1 MPWKETLYPEPRP
14 LATNKI
20 VEVAEDYH
28 VAAINAIEAS
38 IGMSAANHVR
48 VSYARTSPKH
58 SFHVTT
64 PVIRRTDNPRMAA
77 VGLLNVEGCYNSLLS
92 FIVSA
97 RNANQLVRELEDH
110 ICHIVKAPANESRNI
125 IKLATDISSLPFT
138 SWKVL
143 GYLQLRY
150 EMVRWHYVLQGP
162 PFRYVKAK
170 EDGHMIVVRPSMGIV
185 EARVKSFLKDKKCRG
200 YPGRNRSTWFLPEAG
215 CDCANE
221 LPRGLD
227 TGVDPKLL
235 NAAYCRN
242 VDDPQKKMTRLHQR
256 YRDIASPEQSYGYD
270 QRTPAPYK
278 LYEMTIKPSFSSM
291 MNTALTGLTHA
302 YTRVG
307 SMSNK
312 LDHNNDIAVIDS
324 IKRKTSNKLSI
335 SDHEDAP
342 GYY

>member
-1 MPWKETLYPEPRP
+1 
-14 LATNKI
+14 
-20 VEVAEDYH
+20 
-28 VAAINAIEAS
+28 
-38 IGMSAANHVR
+38 
-48 VSYARTSPKH
+48 
-58 SFHVTT
+58 
-64 PVIRRTDNPRMAA
+64 
-77 VGLLNVEGCYNSLLS
+77 
-92 FIVSA
+92 
-97 RNANQLVRELEDH
+97 DH

-150 EMVRWHYVLQGP
+150 EMVSCALCVSKYIFDLMNLHLDLITDGIVYSRGH
-162 PFRYVKAK
+162 RSAK

-256 YRDIASPEQSYGYD
+256 LYLKLLQKQALSPQKPCELIYVLKIS
-270 QRTPAPYK
+270 QR
-278 LYEMTIKPSFSSM
+278 
-291 MNTALTGLTHA
+291 N
-302 YTRVG
+302 
-307 SMSNK
+307 
-312 LDHNNDIAVIDS
+312 
-324 IKRKTSNKLSI
+324 I
-335 SDHEDAP
+335 SE
-342 GYY
+342 GMYFLIIL